1 MNQRSNIT
9 KNSENGLALVALI
22 AIMLIIGIV
31 AYTFVN
37 IISTQLISQEAP
49 FNSIKSFYITEGALE
64 IGKKYISD
72 QNGTRPA
79 GWPPDTVIPLYDDEP
94 MGDGTFD
101 LSINWPAT
109 GSITLNATANV
120 D

>member
-1 MNQRSNIT
+1 MNQRSNTI
-9 KNSENGLALVALI
+9 KNSENGLVLVALI
-22 AIMLIIGIV
+22 AIMLIIGII

-37 IISTQLISQEAP
+37 IISTNLETQEAP
-49 FNSIKSFYITEGALE
+49 FSSIKSFYITEGALE

-72 QNGTRPA
+72 QNGVPP
-79 GWPPDTVIPLYDDEP
+79 GWAPGISQLFVDEL

-101 LSINWPAT
+101 LTITWPAT

-120 D
+120 N

>member
-1 MNQRSNIT
+1 MNSPTNST
-9 KNSENGLALVALI
+9 EHSENGLVLVALI

-37 IISTQLISQEAP
+37 IISTQLETQAAP
-49 FNSIKSFYITEGALE
+49 FNSVKAFYITEGALE

-72 QNGTRPA
+72 QNGVPP
-79 GWPPDTVIPLYDDEP
+79 GWAPGSLMLFDDES

-101 LSINWPAT
+101 LTINWPAT
-109 GSITLNATANV
+109 GSITLNAIGNV
-120 D
+120 N